1 MLTIQKFLAPAID
14 RLLPRAKIVDAVNP
28 RDLSRYPR
36 AVRAYIE
43 DPHTEKGKMVA
54 RTAIGIDKAFNL
66 ARVRRGEIACP
77 ILLLHGTDERVAS
90 ASASLD
96 FFRIIGST
104 RKRYLR
110 LHGFFHEL
118 FEDPRTEEEVV
129 KSIVVFASAGSGAFA
144 DIAREGEEAGGYYII
159 ISRTTVCMC

>member
-54 RTAIGIDKAFNL
+54 RTAIGIDKAFDV
-66 ARVRRGEIACP
+66 ARARRGEIACP
-77 ILLLHGTDERVAS
+77 ILLLHGTDDRVAS

-118 FEDPRTEEEVV
+118 FEEPRTEEEVV
-129 KSIVVFASAGSGAFA
+129 KSIVVFASAGGGAFA
-144 DIAREGEEAGGYYII
+144 DIAGEGEEGGGF
-159 ISRTTVCMC
+159 

>member
-1 MLTIQKFLAPAID
+1 MDLMLTIQKFLAPAID

-54 RTAIGIDKAFNL
+54 RTAIGIDKAFDV
-66 ARVRRGEIACP
+66 ARARRGEIACP
-77 ILLLHGTDERVAS
+77 ILLLHGTDDRVAS

-118 FEDPRTEEEVV
+118 FEEPRTEEEVV
-129 KSIVVFASAGSGAFA
+129 KSIVVFASAGGGAFA
-144 DIAREGEEAGGYYII
+144 DIAGEGEEAGGY
-159 ISRTTVCMC
+159 